1 MFGPGHNNEVS
12 THFMEARCL
21 ARDAVMTDL
30 KNGNMTHKHHNHK
43 WGRRRLRISRP
54 VILHTDPLWYDA
66 TKPACCWYMSIIGT
80 ALQMRCPDW
89 PFRCFLEALAACAG
103 ICWDFGYGWI
113 VHDDC
118 FVQKDPVVCWSNG
131 RCFLICDRC
140 VASRETRADLSGQIF
155 WHACFSLQVSKPK
168 KNNIQNIHTICFWI
182 HSSAIVSICWEIV
195 YPFEQQSFRKA
206 EATGRPYG
214 TQLCC
219 ATFPCFS
226 EWIWYCVSN
235 VWCQQDFVLTK
246 SSWKK
251 IRWFFYL
258 VFVST
263 IADQAWT

>member
-155 WHACFSLQVSKPK
+155 WDACFSLQVSKPK
-168 KNNIQNIHTICFWI
+168 KPIFRIFTQFVFGSIPRPSFQSVERLFIHLNNSLSGKRRPLAARMELNCVAPLFHVFRNEFDTACRMFGANKISSKQN
-182 HSSAIVSICWEIV
+182 
-195 YPFEQQSFRKA
+195 QS
-206 EATGRPYG
+206 
-214 TQLCC
+214 
-219 ATFPCFS
+219 
-226 EWIWYCVSN
+226 V
-235 VWCQQDFVLTK
+235 DFFIL
-246 SSWKK
+246 
-251 IRWFFYL
+251 YL
-258 VFVST
+258 F
-263 IADQAWT
+263 QP